1 MKTSWT
7 WAAATCRGTSHV
19 RSNTRRQDAF
29 TCTSIGAERDT
40 FIAVVSD
47 GAGSAS
53 MGGEGASVAC
63 RTIASHAKAFFA
75 KTQEFSPEWDAQQV
89 PDPHQLPDI
98 RELPGTRESPD
109 DDESLVANDYPQ
121 TASYAEELPDA
132 QQSPDAQRMT
142 VARELPTDELVREWM
157 LDARRRIFLAAAKR
171 EIKPREFASTIVFV
185 ISTGSETLVAHIGDG
200 AIVFKPT
207 DADEWLVASWPS
219 HGEYAS
225 TTFFLTDEPEP
236 LIKFSRF
243 TDPIS
248 ALALFSD
255 GMETLALEL
264 NDHLPHQRFFETI
277 IRPLQASSAE
287 GRDVSLSSGLAK
299 FLDSEKVNERTDDD
313 KTLILAIRR

>member
-1 MKTSWT
+1 MKMSWT

-29 TCTSIGAERDT
+29 ACTAIGAERDT

-63 RTIASHAKAFFA
+63 RTIASHAKAYFA
-75 KTQEFSPEWDAQQV
+75 AAQELTIAP
-89 PDPHQLPDI
+89 
-98 RELPGTRESPD
+98 
-109 DDESLVANDYPQ
+109 
-121 TASYAEELPDA
+121 
-132 QQSPDAQRMT
+132 
-142 VARELPTDELVREWM
+142 ELPTDELVREWM
-157 LDARRRIFLAAAKR
+157 LDARRRIFLAAEKR

-185 ISTGSETLVAHIGDG
+185 ICAESGTLVAHIGDG

-207 DADEWLVASWPS
+207 DADQWLVASWPS

-248 ALALFSD
+248 AVALFSD
-255 GMETLALEL
+255 GMESLALEL
-264 NDHLPHQRFFETI
+264 NEHLPHQRFFETI

-287 GRDVSLSSGLAK
+287 GRDSNLSSGLAK